1 MSAAPIYLDYH
12 AAAPVDPLAFEAM
25 RPYFTERFG
34 DPGQTLHAHGWTAD
48 EAIDVARGQLGLLL
62 NAEAAGFVFTSGA
75 TEAVNLAMRGLAST
89 YGHRRTRIVTV
100 ATEHPRVLETA
111 AGLERDGFEIVIVP
125 VDRDGRVDLNA
136 LRAAMNRDTLLVAA
150 MWANDQ
156 TGVLHPMADIAE
168 IAHADGAFLLADAT
182 WAVGKVPVD
191 VDAADVDLLAFDA
204 NQFYGPKG
212 TGALWV
218 RRRPRRVRLLAELT
232 GAGQQDGL
240 RSGHYNV
247 PGIVGMGKAADLA
260 DERLFEERAY
270 LERLRD
276 RFEAAVTTSF
286 ADVTV
291 NGAESPRLPTVSNL
305 TIPGTETRKLLP
317 LLRGIAASTG
327 AACKTRASQPSH
339 VLTAMGR
346 SRADAFASLR
356 FSFGRYTT
364 EAEVDAAAEALI
376 DAVGSLR
383 GRAMAA

>member
-12 AAAPVDPLAFEAM
+12 AAAPVAPLAFEAM

-48 EAIDVARGQLGLLL
+48 AAIDVARGQLGLLL
-62 NAEAAGFVFTSGA
+62 NAEAAGFVFTS
-75 TEAVNLAMRGLAST
+75 
-89 YGHRRTRIVTV
+89 
-100 ATEHPRVLETA
+100 
-111 AGLERDGFEIVIVP
+111 
-125 VDRDGRVDLNA
+125 
-136 LRAAMNRDTLLVAA
+136 
-150 MWANDQ
+150 
-156 TGVLHPMADIAE
+156 PMAE
-168 IAHADGAFLLADAT
+168 IAEVAHSGGAFLLADAT

-191 VDAADVDLLAFDA
+191 VDAADVDLLAFNA

-212 TGALWV
+212 TGGLWV
-218 RRRPRRVRLLAELT
+218 RRRPRRVRLLPELT

-260 DERLFEERAY
+260 DERLAEEAAY

-276 RFEAAVTTSF
+276 RFEATITTSF

-291 NGAESPRLPTVSNL
+291 NGAESPRVPTVSNL

-317 LLRGIAASTG
+317 LLRGVAASTG
-327 AACKTRASQPSH
+327 AACKTRASQPSR

-346 SRADAFASLR
+346 SRAEAFASLR

-364 EAEVDAAAEALI
+364 EAEVDAAARAVIEDAGYGAEFRHRLGHGIGMDVHEAPFLTKIDHTPVVEGMMFTIEPSITQFNTFSARVEDVVVARPGGGEPLTTGYQSLI
-376 DAVGSLR
+376 VVE
-383 GRAMAA
+383 

>member
-1 MSAAPIYLDYH
+1 MSAPIYLDYH
-12 AAAPVDPLAFEAM
+12 AAAPVDPAVFEAM

-62 NAEAAGFVFTSGA
+62 NADAAGFLFTSGA

-100 ATEHPRVLETA
+100 ATEHPRVLETVA
-111 AGLERDGFEIVIVP
+111 SLERDGFDIVVLG
-125 VDRDGRVDLNA
+125 VDAAGQINLDELRVAVD
-136 LRAAMNRDTLLVAA
+136 RDTLLVAA

-156 TGVLHPMADIAE
+156 TGVLHPMAEIAE
-168 IAHADGAFLLADAT
+168 IAHECGAFVLSDAT

-191 VDAADVDLLAFDA
+191 VEEAGVDLLAFDA

-212 TGALWV
+212 VGGLWV
-218 RRRPRRVRLLAELT
+218 RRRPRRVRLLPELT

-240 RSGHYNV
+240 RSGSYNV
-247 PGIVGMGKAADLA
+247 PGIVGLGKAADLA
-260 DERLFEERAY
+260 DAVLYEEAARLA
-270 LERLRD
+270 RLRD
-276 RFEAAVTTSF
+276 RFEARVVSRL
-286 ADVTV
+286 ADVVV
-291 NGAESPRLPTVSNL
+291 NGGEAPRLPGVSNL
-305 TIPGTETRKLLP
+305 AVPGTETRKLFP
-317 LLRGIAASTG
+317 LLRGLAASTG

-346 SRADAFASLR
+346 SRADAFAALR
-356 FSFGRYTT
+356 FSLGRFTT
-364 EAEVDAAAEALI
+364 EAEADAAAVALT
-376 DAVGSLR
+376 DAVGNLR